1 MSLHIAPVTVRG
13 RLLLTVLVAVASAL
27 ALMTLAFN
35 VFVARSLNGSANRL
49 LRERAED
56 HLAALAN
63 VGGQL
68 REPGAPRNGVI
79 ESQVWVF
86 TRGQLIERPRTGGE
100 AQRIA
105 RTLAGGPRQTVDVPG
120 HETRL
125 LAVPIVS
132 EGQRVGT
139 LVAGISLRPYHETR
153 RAALLGSLLLALV
166 LLGTVGVAA
175 YWLLARALEPVA
187 QMTREAAAWSD
198 RDLDRRFALG
208 APHDELTLL
217 ASTLDGLLDRLA
229 ASLRR
234 EKLFTAELSHEL
246 RTPLTRISTQAELA
260 LRRDRDPAEY
270 RDAFVA
276 ILGSARQLTRIVETL
291 VTAAR
296 EEAVSERGTADVYD
310 VALNAADSCSTL
322 STSRNVH
329 VRVLQPS
336 VPIRIGVDADVAER
350 ILQPVVEN
358 ACRYADGKV
367 EIAVHR
373 NASKVEVDVADDG
386 AGVAQDEID
395 RIFEPGVR
403 GSAAARAPQGAGL
416 GLALARRLARAV
428 SGEVAVDASA
438 GGGRF
443 TIRLPAA

>member
-1 MSLHIAPVTVRG
+1 VSLRIGPVTVRG
-13 RLLLTVLVAVASAL
+13 RLLLTVLVGVASAL

-35 VFVARSLNGSANRL
+35 IFVARSLDGSANRL

-56 HLAALAN
+56 HLAALTN
-63 VGGQL
+63 VDGRL
-68 REPGAPRNGVI
+68 REPGALANGVI

-86 TRGQLIERPRTGGE
+86 TGGKLIERPRTGGE

-105 RTLAGGPRQTVDVPG
+105 RTLAGGPRRTVDVPG
-120 HETRL
+120 HQTKL

-132 EGQRVGT
+132 EGKRVGT
-139 LVAGISLRPYHETR
+139 LVAGISLHPYDTTR
-153 RAALLGSLLLALV
+153 RAALFGSLALSLV
-166 LLGTVGVAA
+166 LLATVGIAA

-187 QMTREAAAWSD
+187 QMTREAAAWSE

-217 ASTLDGLLDRLA
+217 ASTLDALLDRLA

-260 LRRDRDPAEY
+260 LRRDRDPAAY
-270 RDAFVA
+270 RDALGA
-276 ILGSARQLTRIVETL
+276 ILASARQLTRTVETL

-296 EEAVSERGTADVYD
+296 EEAVSARGTADIYD
-310 VALNAADSCSTL
+310 VALNAADSCRTL
-322 STSRNVH
+322 SASRNVH
-329 VRVLQPS
+329 VRVLQPHA
-336 VPIRIGVDADVAER
+336 PIRIGVDADVAER

-358 ACRYADGKV
+358 ACRYASGNV
-367 EIAVHR
+367 EIALHR
-373 NASKVEVDVADDG
+373 NASKVVVDVADDG
-386 AGVAQDEID
+386 TGVAQEEIE

-403 GSAAARAPQGAGL
+403 GTAAVRAPEGAGL

-428 SGEVAVDASA
+428 SGEIAVDATA

-443 TIRLPAA
+443 TILLPAA

>member
-1 MSLHIAPVTVRG
+1 MNLRIVPVTVRG

-27 ALMTLAFN
+27 ALMTVAFN
-35 VFVARSLNGSANRL
+35 LFFAHSLTRSANRL

-56 HLAALAN
+56 HLAALTT

-68 REPGAPRNGVI
+68 REPGAPANGVI

-86 TRGQLIERPRTGGE
+86 AGGRLIERPRTGGA

-105 RTLAGGPRQTVDVPG
+105 RKLAGGPRRMVDVPG
-120 HETRL
+120 HDTRL

-132 EGQRVGT
+132 GGKRVGT
-139 LVAGISLRPYHETR
+139 LVAGISLQPYKDTQ
-153 RAALLGSLLLALV
+153 RAALLGSLVLVIV
-166 LLGTVGVAA
+166 LLGTVGFAA

-187 QMTREAAAWSD
+187 RMTREAAAWSD
-198 RDLDRRFALG
+198 RDLDRRFAVG
-208 APHDELTLL
+208 EPHDELTLL

-234 EKLFTAELSHEL
+234 ERRFTAELSHEL

-260 LRRDRDPAEY
+260 LRRERDPATY
-270 RDAFVA
+270 RDALDA
-276 ILGSARQLTRIVETL
+276 ILSSARQLTRTVETL

-296 EEAVSERGTADVYD
+296 EEAASQRGTADLYD
-310 VALNAADSCSTL
+310 VALAAADSCLTL
-322 STSRNVH
+322 SEARNVQ
-329 VRVLQPS
+329 VRVLQPQ
-336 VPIRIGVDADVAER
+336 VPIRVGVDADVAER

-358 ACRYADGKV
+358 ACRYATGYV
-367 EIAVHR
+367 EIALHR
-373 NASKVEVDVADDG
+373 NASKALVDVADDG
-386 AGVAQDEID
+386 TGVGQAEKE

-403 GSAAARAPQGAGL
+403 GAAAARAPDGAGL

-428 SGEVAVDASA
+428 SGEIAADADA
-438 GGGRF
+438 AGGRF

>member
-1 MSLHIAPVTVRG
+1 VNFRIAPATVRG
-13 RLLLTVLVAVASAL
+13 RLLLTVLVGVASAL
-27 ALMTLAFN
+27 ALMTVAFN
-35 VFVARSLNGSANRL
+35 IYFDRSLTASANRL

-56 HLAALAN
+56 HLSALAT
-63 VGGQL
+63 VDGRL
-68 REPGAPRNGVI
+68 REPGAPANGVI

-86 TRGQLIERPRTGGE
+86 SRGQLIERPRTGGT

-105 RTLAGGPRQTVDVPG
+105 RTLAGGPRRMVDVPG
-120 HETRL
+120 HKTRL
-125 LAVPIVS
+125 LALPIMS
-132 EGQRVGT
+132 GGKRVGT
-139 LVAGISLRPYHETR
+139 LVAGISLQPYEETQ
-153 RAALLGSLLLALV
+153 RAALLGSLVLSVV
-166 LLGTVGVAA
+166 LLGTVGLAA

-187 QMTREAAAWSD
+187 RMTREAAAWSD

-208 APHDELTLL
+208 EPHDELTLL

-234 EKLFTAELSHEL
+234 ERRFTAELSHEL

-260 LRRDRDPAEY
+260 LRRERDPAAY
-270 RDAFVA
+270 RDALNA
-276 ILGSARQLTRIVETL
+276 ILSSARQLTRTVETL

-296 EEAVSERGTADVYD
+296 EEAVSQRGTADAYD
-310 VALNAADSCSTL
+310 VALTAADSCRTL
-322 STSRNVH
+322 AEARNVQ
-329 VRVLQPS
+329 VLVLQPQ
-336 VPIRIGVDADVAER
+336 VPIRVGVDADVAER

-358 ACRYADGKV
+358 ACRYASGHV
-367 EIAVHR
+367 EIALHR
-373 NASKVEVDVADDG
+373 NASKVVVDIADDG
-386 AGVAQDEID
+386 TGVTHEEIE

-403 GSAAARAPQGAGL
+403 GAAAVKAPQGAGL

-428 SGEVAVDASA
+428 SGEIAVDASA

>member
-1 MSLHIAPVTVRG
+1 MIIRILPVTVRG
-13 RLLLTVLVAVASAL
+13 RLLLTVLVGVGSAL

-35 VFVARSLNGSANRL
+35 VFVARSLTGSANRL

-56 HLAALAN
+56 HLAALAK
-63 VGGQL
+63 VDGQL
-68 REPGAPRNGVI
+68 REPGAPANGVI

-86 TRGQLIERPRTGGE
+86 IGGQLIERPRTGGE

-105 RTLAGGPRQTVDVPG
+105 RDLAGGPRRRIDVPG
-120 HETRL
+120 HDTRL

-132 EGQRVGT
+132 EGRRVGT
-139 LVAGISLRPYHETR
+139 LVAGISLQPYEETR
-153 RAALLGSLLLALV
+153 RAALVGSLALSLV
-166 LLGTVGVAA
+166 LLATVGLAA
-175 YWLLARALEPVA
+175 YWLLARALAPVA
-187 QMTREAAAWSD
+187 RMTHAAAAWSD

-208 APHDELTLL
+208 EPHDELTLL
-217 ASTLDGLLDRLA
+217 AATLDGLLDRLA

-234 EKLFTAELSHEL
+234 ERRFTAEVSHEL

-260 LRRDRDPAEY
+260 LRRDRDAAAY
-270 RDAFVA
+270 RDALVA
-276 ILGSARQLTRIVETL
+276 ILSSARQLTRTVETL

-296 EEAVSERGTADVYD
+296 EEAVSERGTSDVYD
-310 VALNAADSCSTL
+310 VALTAADSCRTL
-322 STSRNVH
+322 SEARNVDI
-329 VRVLQPS
+329 RVERPQA
-336 VPIRIGVDADVAER
+336 PIRVGVDADVAVR

-358 ACRYADGKV
+358 ACRYARGHV
-367 EIAVHR
+367 EIALHR
-373 NASKVEVDVADDG
+373 NASKVVVDVADDG
-386 AGVAQDEID
+386 TGVAEEEID

-403 GSAAARAPQGAGL
+403 GTAAVRAPEGAGL

-428 SGEVAVDASA
+428 SGEIAAVASA

>member
-1 MSLHIAPVTVRG
+1 VSLHIAPVTVRG

>member
-1 MSLHIAPVTVRG
+1 VSFHIAPVTVRG
-13 RLLLTVLVAVASAL
+13 RLLLSVLIGVAGAL

-35 VFVARSLNGSANRL
+35 VFVDRSLTGSANRL

-63 VGGQL
+63 VDGRL
-68 REPGAPRNGVI
+68 REPGAPANGVI

-86 TRGQLIERPRTGGE
+86 TGGQLIERPRTGGE

-105 RTLAGGPRQTVDVPG
+105 RELAGGPRRMVDVPG

-132 EGQRVGT
+132 EGRRVGT
-139 LVAGISLRPYHETR
+139 LVAGISLRPYAETR
-153 RAALLGSLLLALV
+153 RAALLGSFVLSLV
-166 LLGTVGVAA
+166 LLGTVGIAA

-208 APHDELTLL
+208 VPRDELTLL

-260 LRRDRDPAEY
+260 LRRERDLTEY
-270 RDAFVA
+270 RDALSA
-276 ILGSARQLTRIVETL
+276 ILASARQLTRTVETL
-291 VTAAR
+291 VAAAR
-296 EEAVSERGTADVYD
+296 EEAVSERGTADVYE
-310 VALNAADSCSTL
+310 VALNAADSCRTL
-322 STSRNVH
+322 STARNVH
-329 VRVLQPS
+329 VRVLQPQ

-358 ACRYADGKV
+358 ACRYASRQV
-367 EIAVHR
+367 EIALHR
-373 NASKVEVDVADDG
+373 NASKVVVDVADDG
-386 AGVAQDEID
+386 TGVAQEEIE
-395 RIFEPGVR
+395 RIFQPGVR
-403 GSAAARAPQGAGL
+403 GKAAVRAPEGAGL

-428 SGEVAVDASA
+428 SGEIAVDASA

>member
-1 MSLHIAPVTVRG
+1 VSFRLAPATVRG
-13 RLLLTVLVAVASAL
+13 RLLLTVLVGVASAL
-27 ALMTLAFN
+27 ALMTVAFN
-35 VFVARSLNGSANRL
+35 LYFAHSLTGSANRL

-56 HLAALAN
+56 HLSALTT
-63 VGGQL
+63 VDGQL
-68 REPGAPRNGVI
+68 REPGAPANGVI

-86 TRGQLIERPRTGGE
+86 SGGRLIERPRTGGT
-100 AQRIA
+100 AQQFA
-105 RTLAGGPRQTVDVPG
+105 RTLAGGPRRTVDVPG
-120 HETRL
+120 DDTRL

-132 EGQRVGT
+132 GGKRAGT
-139 LVAGISLRPYHETR
+139 LVAGISLRPYEETR
-153 RAALLGSLLLALV
+153 RAALLGSLVLAVV
-166 LLGTVGVAA
+166 LLGTVGLAA

-187 QMTREAAAWSD
+187 RMTREAAAWSD

-208 APHDELTLL
+208 EPNDELTLL

-234 EKLFTAELSHEL
+234 ERLFTAELSHEL

-260 LRRDRDPAEY
+260 LRRDRDPASY
-270 RDAFVA
+270 RDALGA
-276 ILGSARQLTRIVETL
+276 ILTSARQLTRTVETL

-296 EEAVSERGTADVYD
+296 EEAASERGTADVYD
-310 VALNAADSCSTL
+310 VALNAADSCRTL
-322 STSRNVH
+322 SETRNVH
-329 VRVLQPS
+329 VRVLQPE

-358 ACRYADGKV
+358 ACRYASRHV
-367 EIAVHR
+367 EIALHR
-373 NASKVEVDVADDG
+373 NASKVVVDVADDG
-386 AGVAQDEID
+386 TGVAQEEIE

-403 GSAAARAPQGAGL
+403 GAAAVRAPEGAGL

-428 SGEVAVDASA
+428 SGEIAVDTSA